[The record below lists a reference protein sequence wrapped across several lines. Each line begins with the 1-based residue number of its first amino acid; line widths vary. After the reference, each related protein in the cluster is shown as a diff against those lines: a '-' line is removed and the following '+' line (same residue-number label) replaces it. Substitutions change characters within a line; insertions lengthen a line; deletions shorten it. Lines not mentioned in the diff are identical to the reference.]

1 MGSSSD
7 EESDFSDSEINEYKE
22 KPYELLK
29 AGTYKVKGPNGSLRC
44 PFCAG
49 KKQDYQYN
57 HLLQHAIGVAK
68 GSASRSAKQK
78 ANHLALATFLEND
91 LANEAEPLPQQTAPL
106 PAAKPEKSELYC
118 WPWVGIVANIL
129 NEPKNSDCLASRG
142 YWLNKFSKY
151 KL

>member
-22 KPYELLK
+22 KPYELLR

-49 KKQDYQYN
+49 KKKQDYQYN
-57 HLLQHAIGVAK
+57 HLLQLAIGVAK

-78 ANHLALATFLEND
+78 ANHLALATFLETD
-91 LANEAEPLPQQTAPL
+91 LANEAEPLPQHAIPL

-118 WPWVGIVANIL
+118 WPWVGIVTNIQD
-129 NEPKNSDCLASRG
+129 EPKDGDCVDGYA
-142 YWLNKFSKY
+142 YWLKKFSRY
-151 KL
+151 